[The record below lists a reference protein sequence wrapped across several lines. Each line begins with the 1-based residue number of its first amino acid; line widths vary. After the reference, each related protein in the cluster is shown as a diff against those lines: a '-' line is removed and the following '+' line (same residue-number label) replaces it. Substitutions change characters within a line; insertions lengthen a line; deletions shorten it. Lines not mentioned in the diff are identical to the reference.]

1 MEIRYGREVIVGTL
15 VLLAVLGFVFG
26 TMWLS
31 GRSASTKDLLQI
43 RFADVRGLKRAS
55 AVRVSGVS
63 VGRVE
68 VIEFQEVGK
77 VLVSVS
83 VSDKVVPK
91 VDAEAMIVAVGLVGD
106 FAVDIDPGTGA
117 PLPEGAIIEG
127 TREVGFTEL
136 GAGLGGRAD
145 TVLAGLQ
152 QVVSPEMVAKLQATL
167 TSLQGTM
174 AAAQRTMAL
183 YANASQGPTAELTR
197 TMVEFRELSR
207 QLNTTLANPSLQRTI
222 SNSDSLTANFS
233 AMAKSLAA
241 TSTRMDS
248 LLAKVNAGEGSLG
261 KFATDSAL
269 YWAIVKATGQ
279 LDSLMAEIKKNPGK
293 IPITIKLF

>member
-167 TSLQGTM
+167 TM